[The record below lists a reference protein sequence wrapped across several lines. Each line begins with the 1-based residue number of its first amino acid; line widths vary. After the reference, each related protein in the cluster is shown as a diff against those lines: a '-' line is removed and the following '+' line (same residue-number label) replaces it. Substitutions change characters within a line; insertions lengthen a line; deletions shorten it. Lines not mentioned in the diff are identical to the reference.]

1 MVLMAVAEVIM
12 DEKSGSVLLLLLG
25 RDQESLAMAIGVSE
39 ATAIAKELQQIELP
53 RPMTHDLMRDMLAVL
68 RVGLVRIEVLE
79 LRDSTYFAEIVLRTA
94 DGAEIRVDSRPSD
107 AIALALRSEAPIYA
121 SEQILRKEESSAQE
135 FPPATDKESWK
146 RILEEMDPEDFG
158 KYKM

>member
-1 MVLMAVAEVIM
+1 MVRMEVAQLVT
-12 DEKSGSVLLLLLG
+12 DESGGNVFLLLQG
-25 RDQESLAMAIGVSE
+25 PAGESLAMAIGMPE
-39 ATAIAKELQQIELP
+39 ATSIAKELQQVELP

-68 RVGLVRIEVLE
+68 QVDVSRVEVIE
-79 LRDSTYFAEIVLRTA
+79 LRDTTYFAEIVLVDA
-94 DGAEIRVDSRPSD
+94 EDHEIRVDSRPSD
-107 AIALALRSEAPIYA
+107 AIALALRCDAPIYA
-121 SEQILRKEESSAQE
+121 NEEILGKPASSAQE